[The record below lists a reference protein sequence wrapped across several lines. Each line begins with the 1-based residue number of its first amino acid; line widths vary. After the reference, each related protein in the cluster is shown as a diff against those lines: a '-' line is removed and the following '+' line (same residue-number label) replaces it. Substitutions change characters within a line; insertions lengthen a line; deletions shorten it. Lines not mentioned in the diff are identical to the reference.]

1 MARKD
6 RVSPGST
13 ELDEALD
20 NSLALL
26 ERGRTPEDCLAR
38 FPEHVEELRPL
49 LRVAA
54 QIRRVPVPTP
64 SPTRMA
70 DGKQRMLEALAQK
83 KTARPTLG
91 AQLRA
96 WISTLF
102 EGDAEQG
109 VDVQRLLRSAAVAA
123 AVVVLIAVGVVAV
136 GSWRT
141 MMVRQEAVLEPE
153 GGLVEVL
160 PSGTD
165 TWLPVSE
172 DIAVQA
178 GDRIRTGAE
187 GTAELTFFDGSVTQ
201 LKPLA
206 ELGIVRMASQRV
218 GNEKVILLHQW
229 LGEAYNRVEPLA
241 DDGSRFSVETASAVV
256 SVRGTAFTL
265 FVEPNGT
272 TYLAVEEGVVEVQ
285 AGDTSMLV
293 SEGEEI
299 VVGGTQSSATPTQL
313 VTLEP
318 TDTSAAS
325 TGSPGP
331 TEPSGSPSPAGSPEP
346 LQLTETSQ
354 ASESGELEA
363 TEELTAP
370 QPTSTPTEG
379 PASTGT
385 EGPTPTATESSE
397 PTETKPAPTATNT
410 PRAPTATD
418 TPAPPTATNTPR
430 APTATDTPAP
440 PTATDTPA
448 PPTATD
454 TPAPPTATDTPA
466 PPTATNTPPAPT
478 ATDTPAPPTATDTP
492 PAPTDT
498 PSEPTATKVKETPPG
513 HTNTPEPP
521 GQTKTPQP
529 PGQTKTPEPGGES
542 STSSL
547 RPPEQNTRDSLFHRA
562 SFFVEQMNTGPI
574 WLGIFIVVLPLSLLL
589 QDER

>member
-6 RVSPGST
+6 RISPRST

-49 LRVAA
+49 LEVAV

-64 SPTRMA
+64 SPTRSA

-83 KTARPTLG
+83 KAARPTLG

-96 WISTLF
+96 WISTLL
-102 EGDAEQG
+102 EGGAEQG

-123 AVVVLIAVGVVAV
+123 AVVVLIAVSVVAV

-160 PSGTD
+160 PSGAD

-172 DIAVQA
+172 DVPVKA

-187 GTAELTFFDGSVTQ
+187 GFAELTFFDGSVTE
-201 LKPLA
+201 LRPMA
-206 ELGIVRMASQRV
+206 ELGIDRMAVQRT
-218 GNEKVILLHQW
+218 GSEKVIVLHQW
-229 LGEAYNRVEPLA
+229 LGEAHYRVEPLV

-265 FVEPNGT
+265 FVEPDGA

-285 AGDTSMLV
+285 TGDTSMLIG
-293 SEGEEI
+293 EGEEI
-299 VVGGTQSSATPTQL
+299 LVKGTQSSGTPAQL

-318 TDTSAAS
+318 TETSAAS
-325 TGSPGP
+325 AGSPGP
-331 TEPSGSPSPAGSPEP
+331 TEPSGSESPTWSPSPAGSREP

-354 ASESGELEA
+354 ASESDEPEP

-370 QPTSTPTEG
+370 QPTSSPTEG
-379 PASTGT
+379 PVSTGT
-385 EGPTPTATESSE
+385 EGPTPTATEGSE
-397 PTETKPAPTATNT
+397 PTDTEPSPTATNT
-410 PRAPTATD
+410 PSVS
-418 TPAPPTATNTPR
+418 TATN
-430 APTATDTPAP
+430 TPAP

-466 PPTATNTPPAPT
+466 PPTATNTPAPPTATEEPT

-492 PAPTDT
+492 PAPTAT
-498 PSEPTATKVKETPPG
+498 NAPSEPTATKVKETPPG

-547 RPPEQNTRDSLFHRA
+547 RPPEQNAGGSLFHRA
-562 SFFVEQMNTGPI
+562 SLFVEQMNTGPI